1 MGKHNKHQ
9 AEPTALCPFKKAVSV
24 EYNSNTGRKEIHE
37 RFEECAGERCMA
49 FKRRGITISDGYCMR
64 VEGEY
69 GNG

>member
-1 MGKHNKHQ
+1 
-9 AEPTALCPFKKAVSV
+9 
-24 EYNSNTGRKEIHE
+24 
-37 RFEECAGERCMA
+37 MA